1 MSVCDCWASFKFSQ
15 IILCLSCLLYKRWS
29 DAEATR
35 LFYFFEKSSREWPL
49 LNNIT
54 RNGAGSL
61 FADVTFGGYIIIC
74 VALYIAYLMGELK
87 NSKKTESFL
96 LVIGAALFIAV
107 GCLVLTAVDS
117 VPGNLVINALVLGI
131 LSIVTGMVF
140 VLDTCLST
148 RRNDK
153 ESHLLPKN
161 TRYGDIA
168 RTRAAVDSA
177 LQTNGTNRLHANGLN
192 ANGVNG
198 VHANGA
204 NGVHVNGK
212 NGVHANGM
220 NGVHVNGTKG
230 VQKWETVE
238 ENKEKNGLLRTTAA
252 TNGRAVETKNESVQT
267 TMNRDRG
274 GRPEEDHDDVDG
286 VVPQQYGRRYLDDR
300 GFDVGRGH
308 RHADWYDTDMDL
320 PKMKKLE
327 INVPTEE
334 SPDYRRRFVNIKNG
348 AKLQSP
354 SITSTVQHQ
363 QESPKEENEHEVK
376 NARVPYVFSEKKRPT
391 RPTDLPLKSPVERVN
406 DSLQK
411 SVKSRFYFGA
421 NMEEPKSPNDP
432 GYVLHTASRWEEQ
445 PAAAVPQN
453 GYKNFKRSQV

>member
-1 MSVCDCWASFKFSQ
+1 MSVCDCWASFKFFQ

-29 DAEATR
+29 DVEATR

-87 NSKKTESFL
+87 NSKKNESFL

-140 VLDTCLST
+140 VLDTCLSN

-168 RTRAAVDSA
+168 RTRTAVDGA
-177 LQTNGTNRLHANGLN
+177 L
-192 ANGVNG
+192 
-198 VHANGA
+198 HANGA
-204 NGVHVNGK
+204 NGMHANGTNGLHVNGT
-212 NGVHANGM
+212 NGLHANGM
-220 NGVHVNGTKG
+220 NGLHANGTNGVHINGTKG
-230 VQKWETVE
+230 VQKREAVE

-252 TNGRAVETKNESVQT
+252 VNGRVVETKNESVQT
-267 TMNRDRG
+267 TASRDR
-274 GRPEEDHDDVDG
+274 GRPEEDYDDVDG
-286 VVPQQYGRRYLDDR
+286 AVAHQYGRRYMGDR

-334 SPDYRRRFVNIKNG
+334 SPDYRRRFVNIKNST
-348 AKLQSP
+348 KLQSP
-354 SITSTVQHQ
+354 SITSTVHNQ

>member
-1 MSVCDCWASFKFSQ
+1 M
-15 IILCLSCLLYKRWS
+15 
-29 DAEATR
+29 
-35 LFYFFEKSSREWPL
+35 
-49 LNNIT
+49 
-54 RNGAGSL
+54 
-61 FADVTFGGYIIIC
+61 
-74 VALYIAYLMGELK
+74 
-87 NSKKTESFL
+87 
-96 LVIGAALFIAV
+96 VIGAALFIAV

-212 NGVHANGM
+212 NGVH
-220 NGVHVNGTKG
+220 VNGTKG
-230 VQKWETVE
+230 VQKWETAE

-334 SPDYRRRFVNIKNG
+334 SPDYRRR
-348 AKLQSP
+348 
-354 SITSTVQHQ
+354 
-363 QESPKEENEHEVK
+363 
-376 NARVPYVFSEKKRPT
+376 
-391 RPTDLPLKSPVERVN
+391 
-406 DSLQK
+406 
-411 SVKSRFYFGA
+411 
-421 NMEEPKSPNDP
+421 
-432 GYVLHTASRWEEQ
+432 
-445 PAAAVPQN
+445 
-453 GYKNFKRSQV
+453 YK

>member
-107 GCLVLTAVDS
+107 GCLVLTTVDS
-117 VPGNLVINALVLGI
+117 VPGNLIINALVLGT

-140 VLDTCLST
+140 VLDTCLSN

-168 RTRAAVDSA
+168 RTRATVDSA
-177 LQTNGTNRLHANGLN
+177 SHVNGTNGVHTNRM
-192 ANGVNG
+192 NGVHAKGTNG
-198 VHANGA
+198 VHANGT
-204 NGVHVNGK
+204 NGVLKHEM
-212 NGVHANGM
+212 A
-220 NGVHVNGTKG
+220 
-230 VQKWETVE
+230 E
-238 ENKEKNGLLRTTAA
+238 ENKQKNGLLRTTD
-252 TNGRAVETKNESVQT
+252 GRAVVTKNESVQT
-267 TMNRDRG
+267 MMNRDRG
-274 GRPEEDHDDVDG
+274 QPDEDRDNNINGETGH
-286 VVPQQYGRRYLDDR
+286 QYGHEYLDDR
-300 GFDVGRGH
+300 KYDAGHGH

-327 INVPTEE
+327 IDVPADKF
-334 SPDYRRRFVNIKNG
+334 PDYRTRFVNVKNSI
-348 AKLQSP
+348 KLQSP
-354 SITSTVQHQ
+354 SITSTVHNQ

-421 NMEEPKSPNDP
+421 NTEEPKSPNDP
-432 GYVLHTASRWEEQ
+432 GYVLHTVSRWEEQ
-445 PAAAVPQN
+445 PAAVVPHN
-453 GYKNFKRSQV
+453 EYKNFKRSQV

>member
-117 VPGNLVINALVLGI
+117 VPGNLIVNALVLGT

-140 VLDTCLST
+140 VLDTCLSN

-168 RTRAAVDSA
+168 RTRAAVDGA
-177 LQTNGTNRLHANGLN
+177 MHANGT
-192 ANGVNG
+192 NG
-198 VHANGA
+198 VHANGT
-204 NGVHVNGK
+204 NGVHANGTNGVHANGM

-220 NGVHVNGTKG
+220 NGVHVNGING
-230 VQKWETVE
+230 VLKRETAV
-238 ENKEKNGLLRTTAA
+238 ENKQKNGLLRTAA
-252 TNGRAVETKNESVQT
+252 NGRTVETKNESVQT
-267 TMNRDRG
+267 TTSRDRG
-274 GRPEEDHDDVDG
+274 RPDEDGDDVDG
-286 VVPQQYGRRYLDDR
+286 VSAHQYGRRYLDDR
-300 GFDVGRGH
+300 GFDVSHGH
-308 RHADWYDTDMDL
+308 RHTEWYDTDMDL

-327 INVPTEE
+327 INVPAEE
-334 SPDYRRRFVNIKNG
+334 SPDYRRRFVNVKSGI
-348 AKLQSP
+348 KLQSP
-354 SITSTVQHQ
+354 SITSTVHNQ

-421 NMEEPKSPNDP
+421 NTEEPKSPNDP
-432 GYVLHTASRWEEQ
+432 GYVLHTVSRWEEQ